1 MKKLKQILF
10 KLQEDFYTVVPEK
23 AWDQMYKE
31 LQNEVIKY
39 GKNRYTALIVSKSY
53 SHISIT
59 TLQHELVVDIPQV
72 ISSIDQV
79 NFTDFFNA
87 LSHKKQNAIKKII
100 QKAIKEEG
108 E

>member
-10 KLQEDFYTVVPEK
+10 KLQKDLYTVIPEK

-39 GKNRYTALIVSKSY
+39 GKNRYTTLIVSKSY

>member
-10 KLQEDFYTVVPEK
+10 KLQKDLYTVIPEK

-39 GKNRYTALIVSKSY
+39 GKNRYTTLIVSKSY

-87 LSHKKQNAIKKII
+87 LSHKKQDAIKEIIQNAIKK
-100 QKAIKEEG
+100 EDE
-108 E
+108 

>member
-1 MKKLKQILF
+1 MKDLNKLLQ
-10 KLQEDFYTVVPEK
+10 KLRANFYTVIPEK

-39 GKNRYTALIVSKSY
+39 GKNRYTTLIVSKSY

-87 LSHKKQNAIKKII
+87 LSHRKQNAIKEII
-100 QKAIKEEG
+100 QKAIKEED

>member
-10 KLQEDFYTVVPEK
+10 KLQKDLYTVIPEK
-23 AWDQMYKE
+23 ACDQMYKE

-39 GKNRYTALIVSKSY
+39 WKNRYTTLIVSKSY

-100 QKAIKEEG
+100 QKAIKKEG

>member
-1 MKKLKQILF
+1 MQKLKQILS
-10 KLQEDFYTVVPEK
+10 KLQKDFYTVIPEET
-23 AWDQMYKE
+23 WEQMYKE

-39 GKNRYTALIVSKSY
+39 GKNRYTTLIVSKSY

-100 QKAIKEEG
+100 QKAIKKEEK
-108 E
+108 